1 MKNSFLDHPEFL
13 DRDFRANKPPNCGV
27 PYNNNITVM
36 KHELLLSPEQV
47 AGKRIL
53 DIGSFIG
60 QTADWCLANGAAHV
74 TGIEISKE
82 FCATAQELLGK
93 YYNSNQ
99 YTIIN
104 QGLDEFFNT
113 NTQKFDLVFC
123 WGVLFGHHDHV
134 WLLNHLA
141 QRGDHVI
148 VESRHP
154 KWMWN
159 TNQDIMPHDFWYDL
173 EYTIP
178 YTEWQTGDM
187 TMLVA
192 VNGSAY
198 CTAANSSIAAIKLIM
213 EMAGFRADLSVYEKL
228 KAAWPDNFGMI
239 RDPKKIGRFVIEFF
253 KDSGVRKHAL
263 TRDIFQDP
271 DVWNENYVDW
281 MANKK

>member
-13 DRDFRANKPPNCGV
+13 EQDFRANKPPNCGV

-36 KHELLLSPEQV
+36 KHELLLSPERV

-60 QTADWCLANGAAHV
+60 QTADWCLANGASHV
-74 TGIEISKE
+74 TGVEISKE
-82 FCATAQELLGK
+82 FCATATDLLGK
-93 YYNSNQ
+93 YYDPDR

-104 QGLDEFFNT
+104 QGLDDFFANNT
-113 NTQKFDLVFC
+113 EKFDIVFC
-123 WGVLFGHHDHV
+123 WGVIFGHHDHV
-134 WLLNHLA
+134 WFLNQLA

-159 TNQDIMPHDFWYDL
+159 NTQAEISPEFWNDL
-173 EYTIP
+173 EYNIP
-178 YTEWQTGDM
+178 YTEWQTGNM

-198 CTAANSSIAAIKLIM
+198 CTAANSSIAAIRLIM
-213 EMAGFRADLSVYEKL
+213 ELAGFRADLSVYEKM
-228 KAAWPDNFGMI
+228 KTAWPDNFGMI
-239 RDPKKIGRFVIEFF
+239 RDPKKIGRFMIEFYRDHTVKKHSLTDNIF
-253 KDSGVRKHAL
+253 KDSNE
-263 TRDIFQDP
+263 
-271 DVWNENYVDW
+271 WNKNYVDW
-281 MANKK
+281 LAKK